1 MVMLNPNFW
10 RGKRVFVTGHTG
22 FKGSWLS
29 LWLQNLGAN
38 VTGYS
43 LPPPTTPNLFELADV
58 DSSMNSI
65 EGDVRD
71 LSGLFNAFR
80 LAEPEIV
87 FHLAAQPLVRQSY
100 SDPVNTFS
108 SNVMGTVNLLESIR
122 QFKETKA
129 AVIVTTDKCY
139 ENKEWIWAYRED
151 EPMGGH
157 DPYSSSKGCTELVV
171 SSYRR
176 SFFSLSNSS
185 KIATARA
192 GNVIGGG
199 DFSQDRLIPDIIR
212 AAKNSSRVEIRNPSA
227 IRPWQHVLE
236 PLSGYL
242 KLAERLFLSAGSDFS
257 DAWNFGPN
265 ESDSWSVEQVIKC
278 FRRHLLVDLDEP
290 IFCPPS
296 HLHEAHFLK
305 LDISK
310 AKYKLGWVPRLHLE
324 QGLKWTADWYS
335 EYLKE
340 KNVKMLTQGQLEAY
354 SEKFDLKN

>member
-1 MVMLNPNFW
+1 MLNPNFW

-157 DPYSSSKGCTELVV
+157 DPYSSSKGCTE
-171 SSYRR
+171 
-176 SFFSLSNSS
+176 
-185 KIATARA
+185 
-192 GNVIGGG
+192 
-199 DFSQDRLIPDIIR
+199 
-212 AAKNSSRVEIRNPSA
+212 
-227 IRPWQHVLE
+227 
-236 PLSGYL
+236 
-242 KLAERLFLSAGSDFS
+242 
-257 DAWNFGPN
+257 
-265 ESDSWSVEQVIKC
+265 
-278 FRRHLLVDLDEP
+278 
-290 IFCPPS
+290 
-296 HLHEAHFLK
+296 
-305 LDISK
+305 
-310 AKYKLGWVPRLHLE
+310 
-324 QGLKWTADWYS
+324 
-335 EYLKE
+335 
-340 KNVKMLTQGQLEAY
+340 
-354 SEKFDLKN
+354 